1 MLNNKTIFIT
11 GGTGSFGKRF
21 VKTIVKKFKKIKKI
35 IIFSRDELKQYE
47 MSLLYPPKKY
57 PNIRFLLGDIRD
69 KDRLNFALNEVDY
82 VIHAAALKQVPAAEY
97 NPFEFI
103 NTNIVGGNNL
113 IQACLLKKVKK
124 VIMLSTDKAVTPINL
139 YGATK
144 LCAEKLFLTANNIKG
159 LNEIKFSVVRYGNV
173 VGSRGSV
180 IPHFLNQKKKGALT
194 VTDKLMTRF
203 NMELD
208 DAVEMVLW
216 SLNKSVGGEIFVPKL
231 PSFKIMDLAKAIDE
245 KCKIK
250 IIGIRPGEKI
260 SEELISYHESQNCYD
275 LGKYYAIL
283 VNPESKLIKHYKK
296 KFKKLSKRFS
306 YTSGNNSKFL
316 KVNELK
322 KIIIKYS
329 KTKN

>member
-1 MLNNKTIFIT
+1 M
-11 GGTGSFGKRF
+11 G
-21 VKTIVKKFKKIKKI
+21 
-35 IIFSRDELKQYE
+35 
-47 MSLLYPPKKY
+47 
-57 PNIRFLLGDIRD
+57 
-69 KDRLNFALNEVDY
+69 
-82 VIHAAALKQVPAAEY
+82 
-97 NPFEFI
+97 
-103 NTNIVGGNNL
+103 
-113 IQACLLKKVKK
+113 
-124 VIMLSTDKAVTPINL
+124 
-139 YGATK
+139 
-144 LCAEKLFLTANNIKG
+144 
-159 LNEIKFSVVRYGNV
+159 
-173 VGSRGSV
+173 
-180 IPHFLNQKKKGALT
+180 
-194 VTDKLMTRF
+194 
-203 NMELD
+203 
-208 DAVEMVLW
+208 
-216 SLNKSVGGEIFVPKL
+216 VGGEIFVPKL

-283 VNPESKLIKHYKK
+283 VNPESKLIKYYKK